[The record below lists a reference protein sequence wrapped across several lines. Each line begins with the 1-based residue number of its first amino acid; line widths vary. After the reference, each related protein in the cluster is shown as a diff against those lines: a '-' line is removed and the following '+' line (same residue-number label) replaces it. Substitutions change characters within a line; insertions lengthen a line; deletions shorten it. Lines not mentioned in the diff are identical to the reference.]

1 MIQVDNNDGK
11 IRVKVKGR
19 AIDIMSEAAT
29 LLTSIVGNAL
39 TKGVDEAS
47 VKSIYSTIIHMSYDF
62 ILEEHGIDM
71 LPCILA
77 AATEIS
83 KEVTV
88 QYEDD
93 GDEEEDD
100 DAVWSEDTS
109 LADEVKK
116 MMKDKGVMF

>member
-1 MIQVDNNDGK
+1 MIQVDNSDGK

-39 TKGVDEAS
+39 AKGVDEAS
-47 VKSIYSTIIHMSYDF
+47 IRSIYSNIIHTSYNF

-93 GDEEEDD
+93 GDEDEDD

>member
-1 MIQVDNNDGK
+1 MIYVERNDGK
-11 IRVKVKGR
+11 TSVCAKGSLM
-19 AIDIMSEAAT
+19 DIMTDAAA

-39 TKGVDEAS
+39 KKDMDEALIR
-47 VKSIYSTIIHMSYDF
+47 SIYSTIIHTSYDF
-62 ILEEHGIDM
+62 ILKEHGLDM
-71 LPCILA
+71 LPSILA
-77 AATEIS
+77 ATTEIS

-109 LADEVKK
+109 LADEVKR

>member
-1 MIQVDNNDGK
+1 MIHVDNNDGK
-11 IRVKVKGR
+11 IRVKVKGW
-19 AIDIMSEAAT
+19 AIDIMEEAAT

-39 TKGVDEAS
+39 AKGADEAS
-47 VKSIYSTIIHMSYDF
+47 VKCIYSTIIHTSYDF

-83 KEVTV
+83 KELTV
-88 QYEDD
+88 EL
-93 GDEEEDD
+93 EEDED
-100 DAVWSEDTS
+100 EDPVWDADTT
-109 LADEVKK
+109 LADEVKR